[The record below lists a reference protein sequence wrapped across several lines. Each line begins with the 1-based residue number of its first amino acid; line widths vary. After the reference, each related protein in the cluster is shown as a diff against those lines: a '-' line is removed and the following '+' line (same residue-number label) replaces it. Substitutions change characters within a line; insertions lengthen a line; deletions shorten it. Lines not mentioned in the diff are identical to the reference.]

1 MEQSSRFHK
10 EDLRVQIREACGRVI
25 YSYTTHLKM
34 AERLN
39 AKNKRIKHWQIG
51 LSAVS
56 TGGFV
61 SAVITNEVVM
71 TWIGGLVSTILLG
84 LNLYFKDFN
93 LAEEI
98 KQHRTTADKL
108 WLLREQYIS
117 LLTDFD
123 ILSEAEIMQ
132 KRDDL
137 QNRTAEVYKV
147 APPTDAKSY
156 AAAQKAL
163 KVEEEQYFTAKEI
176 DQMLPEHLRGR

>member
-1 MEQSSRFHK
+1 
-10 EDLRVQIREACGRVI
+10 
-25 YSYTTHLKM
+25 
-34 AERLN
+34 
-39 AKNKRIKHWQIG
+39 
-51 LSAVS
+51 
-56 TGGFV
+56 
-61 SAVITNEVVM
+61 M
-71 TWIGGLVSTILLG
+71 TWIGGFVSTILLG

-123 ILSEAEIMQ
+123 ILNETEIMQ

-137 QNRTAEVYKV
+137 QNRTAEVYQV